1 MAYRSQGGTNI
12 HILEKLWYGNVAPA
26 ERMIR
31 KGSRYSKLQKQLVA
45 AEDALREVL
54 TPEGKKFYED
64 ICRKQ
69 TEMAQIAECD
79 SFIRGVRIGARL
91 ALDIMEDYPS
101 QLPSVTE

>member
-1 MAYRSQGGTNI
+1 MY
-12 HILEKLWYGNVAPA
+12 ILKDLWYGNVVPT

-31 KGSRYSKLQKQLVA
+31 KGSRYAKLQKQLVA

-54 TPEGKKFYED
+54 SSDGKNIYEE

-91 ALDIMEDYPS
+91 VLDITGDYPS
-101 QLPSVTE
+101 QLPSVAE

>member
-1 MAYRSQGGTNI
+1 MY
-12 HILEKLWYGNVAPA
+12 ILEDLWYGNVAPA

-54 TPEGKKFYED
+54 SSDGKNIYEE

-101 QLPSVTE
+101 QLPSMSE

>member
-1 MAYRSQGGTNI
+1 MY
-12 HILEKLWYGNVAPA
+12 ILEDLWYGNVAPA

-31 KGSRYSKLQKQLVA
+31 KGSRYAKLQKQLVA
-45 AEDALREVL
+45 AEDSLREVL
-54 TPEGKKFYED
+54 TPDGKNIYEE

-69 TEMAQIAECD
+69 TEMAQISECD

-101 QLPSVTE
+101 QLPSVAE

>member
-1 MAYRSQGGTNI
+1 MY
-12 HILEKLWYGNVAPA
+12 ILEDLWYGNVAPS

-31 KGSRYSKLQKQLVA
+31 IGTQYAKLQKQLVA

-54 TPEGKKFYED
+54 SSDGKNIYEE
-64 ICRKQ
+64 ICLKQ

-101 QLPSVTE
+101 QLPSMSEK

>member
-1 MAYRSQGGTNI
+1 MY
-12 HILEKLWYGNVAPA
+12 ILKDLWYGNVAPA

-31 KGSRYSKLQKQLVA
+31 KGSQYAKLQKQLVA
-45 AEDALREVL
+45 AEDALREML
-54 TPEGKKFYED
+54 SLDGKNIYEE

-69 TEMAQIAECD
+69 TEMAQIAGCD

-91 ALDIMEDYPS
+91 ALDIMADYPS

>member
-1 MAYRSQGGTNI
+1 M
-12 HILEKLWYGNVAPA
+12 HILEDLWYGNVAPS
-26 ERMIR
+26 ERTIR
-31 KGSRYSKLQKQLVA
+31 TGSRYAKLQKQLVA
-45 AEDALREVL
+45 AEDALQKEL
-54 TPEGKKFYED
+54 ASEGKKFYEE

-91 ALDIMEDYPS
+91 ALDIMQDYPS

>member
-1 MAYRSQGGTNI
+1 MY
-12 HILEKLWYGNVAPA
+12 ILKDLWYGNVVPT

-31 KGSRYSKLQKQLVA
+31 KGSRYAKLQKQLVA

-54 TPEGKKFYED
+54 SSDGKNIYEE

-101 QLPSVTE
+101 QLPSMTE

>member
-1 MAYRSQGGTNI
+1 M
-12 HILEKLWYGNVAPA
+12 HILEDLWYGNAAPS
-26 ERMIR
+26 ERTIR
-31 KGSRYSKLQKQLVA
+31 TGSRYEKLQKQLVA
-45 AEDALREVL
+45 AEDALREEL
-54 TPEGKKFYED
+54 SPDGKNAYEK

-91 ALDIMEDYPS
+91 VLDIMEDYPS

>member
-1 MAYRSQGGTNI
+1 MY
-12 HILEKLWYGNVAPA
+12 ILEDLWYGNVAPA

-31 KGSRYSKLQKQLVA
+31 KGSRYAKLQKQLVA

-54 TPEGKKFYED
+54 SSDGKNIYEE
-64 ICRKQ
+64 ICQKQ

-101 QLPSVTE
+101 QLPSVAE

>member
-12 HILEKLWYGNVAPA
+12 HILEKLWYGNVAPS
-26 ERMIR
+26 ERTIR
-31 KGSRYSKLQKQLVA
+31 TGSRYAKLQKQLVA
-45 AEDALREVL
+45 AEDALREEL
-54 TPEGKKFYED
+54 SPDGKNNYEEV
-64 ICRKQ
+64 CRKQ

-91 ALDIMEDYPS
+91 VLDIMEDYPS

>member
-1 MAYRSQGGTNI
+1 MY
-12 HILEKLWYGNVAPA
+12 ILKDLWYGNVAPA

-31 KGSRYSKLQKQLVA
+31 KGSQYAKLQKQLVA
-45 AEDALREVL
+45 AEDALREML
-54 TPEGKKFYED
+54 SLDGKNIYEE

-101 QLPSVTE
+101 QLPSVAE

>member
-1 MAYRSQGGTNI
+1 MY
-12 HILEKLWYGNVAPA
+12 ILEDLWYGNVAPS

-31 KGSRYSKLQKQLVA
+31 TGTQYAKLQKQLVT
-45 AEDALREVL
+45 AEDALQKDL
-54 TPEGKKFYED
+54 SPEGKKFYEE

-69 TEMAQIAECD
+69 TEMVQIAECD

-101 QLPSVTE
+101 QLPSMSE

>member
-1 MAYRSQGGTNI
+1 MY
-12 HILEKLWYGNVAPA
+12 ILEDLWYGNVAPS

-31 KGSRYSKLQKQLVA
+31 IGTQYAKLQKQLVA

-54 TPEGKKFYED
+54 SSDGKNIYEE

-101 QLPSVTE
+101 QLPSMTE

>member
-1 MAYRSQGGTNI
+1 M
-12 HILEKLWYGNVAPA
+12 WYGNVAPS
-26 ERMIR
+26 ERTIR
-31 KGSRYSKLQKQLVA
+31 TGSRYAKLQKQLIA

-54 TPEGKKFYED
+54 TPDGKKFYED

-91 ALDIMEDYPS
+91 VLDITGDYPS
-101 QLPSVTE
+101 QLPSVAE

>member
-1 MAYRSQGGTNI
+1 MY
-12 HILEKLWYGNVAPA
+12 ILKDLWYGNVAPA

-31 KGSRYSKLQKQLVA
+31 KGSQYAKLQKQLVA
-45 AEDALREVL
+45 AEDALREML
-54 TPEGKKFYED
+54 SLDGKNIYEE

-101 QLPSVTE
+101 QLPSMSE

>member
-1 MAYRSQGGTNI
+1 MYM
-12 HILEKLWYGNVAPA
+12 LKDLWYGNVAPA

-31 KGSRYSKLQKQLVA
+31 KGSQYAKLQKQLVA
-45 AEDALREVL
+45 AEDALREML
-54 TPEGKKFYED
+54 SLDGKNIYEE

-91 ALDIMEDYPS
+91 ALDIMADYPS
-101 QLPSVTE
+101 QLTSVTE

>member
-1 MAYRSQGGTNI
+1 MY
-12 HILEKLWYGNVAPA
+12 ILKDLWYGNVAPA

-31 KGSRYSKLQKQLVA
+31 KGSQYAKLQKQLVA

-54 TPEGKKFYED
+54 SSDGKNIYEE
-64 ICRKQ
+64 ICLKQ

-91 ALDIMEDYPS
+91 ALDIMEGYPS
-101 QLPSVTE
+101 QLPSVAE

>member
-1 MAYRSQGGTNI
+1 MY
-12 HILEKLWYGNVAPA
+12 ILEDLWYGNVAPA

-45 AEDALREVL
+45 AEDALREEL
-54 TPEGKKFYED
+54 SPDGKNAYEK
-64 ICRKQ
+64 ICRNQ
-69 TEMAQIAECD
+69 TELAQIAECD

-91 ALDIMEDYPS
+91 VLDIMEDYPS

>member
-1 MAYRSQGGTNI
+1 MY
-12 HILEKLWYGNVAPA
+12 ILEDLWYGNVALS

-31 KGSRYSKLQKQLVA
+31 TGTQYAKLQKQLVA
-45 AEDALREVL
+45 AEDSLREVL
-54 TPEGKKFYED
+54 SSDGKNIYEE

-101 QLPSVTE
+101 QLPSMSE

>member
-1 MAYRSQGGTNI
+1 MY
-12 HILEKLWYGNVAPA
+12 ILEDLWYGNVAPS

-31 KGSRYSKLQKQLVA
+31 TGTQYAKLQKQLVV
-45 AEDALREVL
+45 AEDALREML
-54 TPEGKKFYED
+54 SSDGKNIYEE

-101 QLPSVTE
+101 QLPSMSE